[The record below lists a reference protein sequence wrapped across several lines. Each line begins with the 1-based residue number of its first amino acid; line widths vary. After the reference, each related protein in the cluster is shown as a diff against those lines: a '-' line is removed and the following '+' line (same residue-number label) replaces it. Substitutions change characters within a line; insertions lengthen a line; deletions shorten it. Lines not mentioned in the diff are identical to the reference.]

1 MSIADDRVHAYVDGV
16 VEGEERLA
24 IEAAMQSDADLAAR
38 VRQYAEQ
45 RKLLRD
51 HYASVAAEPIPARM
65 HLKRP
70 AWMDFARAAA
80 FIAVG
85 VAIGVALPRTA
96 EPPPNLAAISGSTSL
111 AKLAANAYVVYSTEV
126 RHPVEVE
133 AAQQDHLVKWLS
145 KRLGKPLRA
154 PVLTTD
160 GFELLGGRLLPSD
173 EGPVAQFMYQDAQ
186 GKRLTLYLAGR
197 SPGEPESSFRFA
209 RDGKV
214 SVFYWV
220 DRDWCYALSAEVE
233 RPALLQVANTVYKQL
248 NP

>member
-1 MSIADDRVHAYVDGV
+1 MSIADDRIHAYVDGV
-16 VEGEERLA
+16 LDAMERQVV
-24 IEAAMQSDADLAAR
+24 EAAMRDDAELAAR

-51 HYASVAAEPIPARM
+51 LYASAAAEPIPARM
-65 HLKRP
+65 LLKRA

-80 FIAVG
+80 FIA
-85 VAIGVALPRTA
+85 IGVVVGYFIPRPGEQPPKALVAT
-96 EPPPNLAAISGSTSL
+96 GSTAL
-111 AKLAANAYVVYSTEV
+111 AKLAANAHVVYSAEV

-133 AAQQDHLVKWLS
+133 AAQQDHLIKWLS

-154 PVLTTD
+154 PVLTAD
-160 GFELLGGRLLPSD
+160 GFELLGGRLLPGD

-186 GKRLTLYLAGR
+186 GKRLTLYLSGR
-197 SPGEPESSFRFA
+197 GPGEPESSFRFA

-233 RPALLQVANTVYKQL
+233 RPALLAVANTVYKQL

>member
-1 MSIADDRVHAYVDGV
+1 VTIPDDRLHAYVDGALDS
-16 VEGEERLA
+16 EGRLA
-24 IEAAMQSDADLAAR
+24 VEAAMQSDAELAAR
-38 VRQYAEQ
+38 GRQYTEH

-51 HYASVAAEPIPARM
+51 LYGPVAAEPIPAGMR
-65 HLKRP
+65 LKRP
-70 AWMDFARAAA
+70 AWMQFARAAV
-80 FIAVG
+80 FI
-85 VAIGVALPRTA
+85 AIGVAVGYFIPHAGEEAPRVLGAT
-96 EPPPNLAAISGSTSL
+96 GSTSL
-111 AKLAANAYVVYSTEV
+111 AKLAANAHVVYSAEV

-154 PVLTTD
+154 PVLTGD
-160 GFELLGGRLLPSD
+160 GFELLGGRLLPGD

-186 GKRLTLYLAGR
+186 GKRLTLYLSGR
-197 SPGEPESSFRFA
+197 GPNEPESSFRFA

-214 SVFYWV
+214 AVFYWV

>member
-1 MSIADDRVHAYVDGV
+1 MSLAEERLHAYVDGV
-16 VEGEERLA
+16 LDAESRQAL
-24 IEAAMQSDADLAAR
+24 EAAMQADSELAAR

-51 HYASVAAEPIPARM
+51 LYAPVAGEPIPARM
-65 HLKRP
+65 LLKRP

-85 VAIGVALPRTA
+85 IAVGYFIPRGGEPSPKAI
-96 EPPPNLAAISGSTSL
+96 AANGSTAL
-111 AKLAANAYVVYSTEV
+111 AKLAANAHVVYSTEV

-133 AAQQDHLVKWLS
+133 ASQQDHLVKWLS

-154 PVLTTD
+154 PVLAAD

-186 GKRLTLYLAGR
+186 GKRMTLYLSGR
-197 SPGEPESSFRFA
+197 APGEPESSFRFA

-233 RPALLQVANTVYKQL
+233 RPALLAVANTVYKQL

>member
-1 MSIADDRVHAYVDGV
+1 MTIADDRVHAYVDGV
-16 VEGEERLA
+16 LGGEEQQA
-24 IEAAMQSDADLAAR
+24 VEAALQADAELAAR

-45 RKLLRD
+45 RKLLREL
-51 HYASVAAEPIPARM
+51 YAGVAAEPIPAPMR
-65 HLKRP
+65 LKRP
-70 AWMDFARAAA
+70 AWIDFPRAAA
-80 FIAVG
+80 FIAFG
-85 VAIGVALPRTA
+85 VAVGLAIPRSSELP
-96 EPPPNLAAISGSTSL
+96 PKAAAVSGSSAL

-126 RHPVEVE
+126 RHPVEVD

-145 KRLGKPLRA
+145 KRLGKPLRV
-154 PVLTTD
+154 PVLSAD

-186 GKRLTLYLAGR
+186 GKRLTLYLSGR
-197 SPGEPESSFRFA
+197 GPGEPESSFRFE

-220 DRDWCYALSAEVE
+220 DHDWCYALSAEVE

>member
-1 MSIADDRVHAYVDGV
+1 MSVSDDRIHAYVDGALDAEGRQA
-16 VEGEERLA
+16 VEV
-24 IEAAMQSDADLAAR
+24 AMQADTELASR
-38 VRQYAEQ
+38 VRQYMEQ

-51 HYASVAAEPIPARM
+51 HYANVAAEPVPAGM
-65 HLKRP
+65 LMKRP
-70 AWMDFARAAA
+70 GWMQFARAAA
-80 FIAVG
+80 FIAIGIAVG
-85 VAIGVALPRTA
+85 LAVPRSGWEA
-96 EPPPNLAAISGSTSL
+96 PPGIPATGSTAL
-111 AKLAANAYVVYSTEV
+111 AKLAANAHAVYSTEV

-133 AAQQDHLVKWLS
+133 ASQQDHLVKWLS

-154 PVLTTD
+154 PVLTSD
-160 GFELLGGRLLPSD
+160 GFELLGGRLLPGD

-186 GKRLTLYLAGR
+186 GKRLTLYLSGR
-197 SPGEPESSFRFA
+197 AANEPESSFRFA

-233 RPALLQVANTVYKQL
+233 RPALLAVANTVYKQL